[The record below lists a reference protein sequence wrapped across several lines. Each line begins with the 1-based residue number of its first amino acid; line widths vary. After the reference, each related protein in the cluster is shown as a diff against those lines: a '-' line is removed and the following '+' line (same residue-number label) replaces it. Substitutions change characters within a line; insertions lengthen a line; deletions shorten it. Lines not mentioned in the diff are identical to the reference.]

1 MKTTA
6 VFGGIILLNQMFMAT
21 PPDHGKCTNEIILK
35 QIENGQTRAGWGE
48 RETAKDNDVALM

>member
-6 VFGGIILLNQMFMAT
+6 VFGGIILLNQMFIAT

-35 QIENGQTRAGWGE
+35 QIENGHVYLLLYATIF
-48 RETAKDNDVALM
+48 

>member
-6 VFGGIILLNQMFMAT
+6 VFGGIILLNQMFIAT

-35 QIENGQTRAGWGE
+35 QIENGKGRVDGIL
-48 RETAKDNDVALM
+48 KNIHVK

>member
-6 VFGGIILLNQMFMAT
+6 VFGGMILLNQLFIAT

-35 QIENGQTRAGWGE
+35 QIENGKRRVGGIL
-48 RETAKDNDVALM
+48 KYIHVK